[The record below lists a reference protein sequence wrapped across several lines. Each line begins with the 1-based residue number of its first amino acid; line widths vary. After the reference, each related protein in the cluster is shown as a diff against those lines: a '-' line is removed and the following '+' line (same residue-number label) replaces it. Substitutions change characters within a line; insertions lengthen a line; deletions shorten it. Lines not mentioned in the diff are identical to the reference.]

1 MSAISLEGRESSTR
15 DVLVWK
21 WSLTPRLVCEG
32 WRVIAAVVVVAVI
45 AVGITGF
52 GRRWGSEGSAAS
64 QCGFWGGR
72 SEKHRVVNALG
83 GWSPISQCG
92 GALSDRAALCPL
104 GRSRSVSPPSTHTWL
119 CQGGLGWL

>member
-32 WRVIAAVVVVAVI
+32 WRVIATVVVVAVI
-45 AVGITGF
+45 TAGIIGF

-64 QCGFWGGR
+64 
-72 SEKHRVVNALG
+72 
-83 GWSPISQCG
+83 
-92 GALSDRAALCPL
+92 
-104 GRSRSVSPPSTHTWL
+104 
-119 CQGGLGWL
+119 